1 MTDTPA
7 VQSVETEDE
16 YIHVRFRD
24 PNEFD
29 TIRTPDW
36 AANAAQDVSSGAEVR
51 TGKREDSDDWVVQSV
66 LIKKQAGEEKA
77 RDEAKRILEKI
88 ES

>member
-1 MTDTPA
+1 MARHSPET
-7 VQSVETEDE
+7 VEATED

-24 PNEFD
+24 PDEFD

-36 AANAAQDVSSGAEVR
+36 ASDAADSVTLGTEVR
-51 TGKREDSDDWVVQSV
+51 TGKHPDADGWAVQSV
-66 LIKKQAGEEKA
+66 LVPASVGTSDAESVAE
-77 RDEAKRILEKI
+77 RVLEKI